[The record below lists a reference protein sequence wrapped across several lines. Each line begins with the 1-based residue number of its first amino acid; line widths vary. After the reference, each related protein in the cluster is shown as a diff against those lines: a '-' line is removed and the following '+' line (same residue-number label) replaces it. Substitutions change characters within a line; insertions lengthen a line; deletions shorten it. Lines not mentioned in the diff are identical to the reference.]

1 MNNVIVKSGL
11 MLVFI
16 ILLILVAYAVYEYV
30 QYQQGMHDDRSMTRR
45 TIKDFDSKYKSFIKM
60 LKAIIAQNKDNQ
72 LKLSQL
78 SSEDTYIASQIK
90 EKDKVIQ
97 RKISELD
104 ESLKQHGEDIENLDD
119 EFKKLGDKIEKSKE
133 IQGLIKTM
141 RQKNNQLFGDLVMT
155 SRQVTD
161 TSSALWNAMT
171 QVYNRYMKTTDNIEK
186 LQKKTEENNKT
197 KIDLVQKRLEFRG
210 LMSSYIAEIS
220 DINRD
225 IRDLNFHVGTQHD
238 RFNEL
243 SQFVEI
249 NRTSIE
255 GLYQNYNDNK
265 SDIDRLNIELNE
277 ANLLRD
283 QMSARLEAIRDEYT
297 ESDDLDVGD
306 TLSDIRGFLDR
317 VQIFVDVCKDA
328 IEIVETANVIIL
340 QDINTLQTRIDIVN
354 NRIDALEGKYD
365 FLDERITEL
374 NTHNAEIESSLNEI
388 SDIHDDSRDD
398 LTTLNEKYSTLETE
412 IQSMQQDLSVND
424 TFIDNMDENMRAL
437 FNFRQNGNLITNNI
451 QNRQFTDD
459 NSAFDFRTHAT
470 ASNGMT
476 IGMGNTIDD
485 NRNLRIC
492 KKESDNICLHFA
504 MGDSG
509 LNIMPQNVNNLIIND
524 KNNSGL
530 AQFDMTNNVIRMG
543 GINESAALV
552 LHNNTAYAKVEGIP
566 DVPAPD
572 LPPPP
577 PPPPP
582 PVVNVPDVPPPPE
595 VNITSMA
602 AGGSHSVVIF
612 NRSTIL
618 GTGTAVH
625 GQLIGTSSTRIF
637 TIRNAYILINISQV
651 ACGGSHTVFLRT
663 DGKVMACGYNYYCQ
677 LGDGTTT
684 NRTYLVYVLKSGKDQ
699 SANHLSGISQVA
711 TKYYHSVFIR
721 SDGKVMACGK
731 NEYGQLGDGTTTNRP
746 NPVYVLTSGT
756 DQSANH
762 LSGISQVAAGNS
774 HTVFLRTDGKVMACG
789 FGYYGRLGDGTTDSR
804 DNPVYVLKSGT
815 STASSNHLSGI
826 SQVAAGYEHTV
837 FLTTDG
843 KVMACGNNN
852 IGQLGIGITLV
863 KYNPVYVLT
872 SGKDQSANHLSGI
885 SQVSC
890 GTRYTVF
897 LRSDGKVMACGSG
910 SNGSLGDG
918 TDIHKSNPVY
928 VLTSG
933 TDQSANHL
941 SGISQV
947 AVGHYHTVFLRS
959 DGKVMACGQN
969 LSGQLGDGT
978 ITNRLNAIESDIEN
992 ITI

>member
-552 LHNNTAYAKVEGIP
+552 LHNNTAYAKVEGMP

-572 LPPPP
+572 LPP

-582 PVVNVPDVPPPPE
+582 PVVNVPDVPPSYSIK
-595 VNITSMA
+595 VFTQVHNNDSIFLIITDDDDNTSTVLIS
-602 AGGSHSVVIF
+602 GGVKGYNLAELGNAYDPAPNPASQYLRNGRWIIDDFIVFPTDSI
-612 NRSTIL
+612 SGEIIL
-618 GTGTAVH
+618 GELSNDNYGH
-625 GQLIGTSSTRIF
+625 KIFMLDSIGSLYAYGSYYSTLP
-637 TIRNAYILINISQV
+637 TL
-651 ACGGSHTVFLRT
+651 
-663 DGKVMACGYNYYCQ
+663 
-677 LGDGTTT
+677 
-684 NRTYLVYVLKSGKDQ
+684 
-699 SANHLSGISQVA
+699 
-711 TKYYHSVFIR
+711 
-721 SDGKVMACGK
+721 
-731 NEYGQLGDGTTTNRP
+731 
-746 NPVYVLTSGT
+746 
-756 DQSANH
+756 
-762 LSGISQVAAGNS
+762 
-774 HTVFLRTDGKVMACG
+774 
-789 FGYYGRLGDGTTDSR
+789 
-804 DNPVYVLKSGT
+804 
-815 STASSNHLSGI
+815 
-826 SQVAAGYEHTV
+826 
-837 FLTTDG
+837 
-843 KVMACGNNN
+843 GNNN
-852 IGQLGIGITLV
+852 SVSNTIDFKLVREASVYLKFIQVASSEDVSYFLSSDGLVFYTGYIYPAVKSIAYSSWINSSGSTKGLMQLDKVKDVKEMAIMYDAKTSVAFLKNDGTVLYSRAMYEGLSTDNFLLQNGKVLSNVIQISAGGGHVLLLKDDNTVAGTGVSYSGLIPGVTTCVDLPGLTDIIQVSAGGAHSLFLKSNNTVLASGHNQYGQCGNGNTTQQNNATNVLNLTNIVEIKGGKDFSIFISDN
-863 KYNPVYVLT
+863 KKVYMCGRNLYGVFGNGT
-872 SGKDQSANHLSGI
+872 SGNY
-885 SQVSC
+885 
-890 GTRYTVF
+890 YTTPIEVF
-897 LRSDGKVMACGSG
+897 DV
-910 SNGSLGDG
+910 N
-918 TDIHKSNPVY
+918 
-928 VLTSG
+928 
-933 TDQSANHL
+933 
-941 SGISQV
+941 
-947 AVGHYHTVFLRS
+947 
-959 DGKVMACGQN
+959 
-969 LSGQLGDGT
+969 
-978 ITNRLNAIESDIEN
+978 N
-992 ITI
+992 INNFYNVK